1 MSLRKLWKEAKHVL
15 AFVLAIALFFNGWA
29 NYDFSVFAANE
40 LTVTL
45 SENEAVYTG
54 SDLTPLIISV
64 EDDNG
69 DVTYDES
76 DVTWTDENGQEV
88 DGAIQNAGV
97 YTATVSVTEEVLD
110 DGGNPTGE
118 ENTRSGSAQFT
129 VSAINLSTGV
139 VNVSGDYTYTGSP
152 IEPTSVSVTVGSTTV
167 DPSLYSVEVS
177 DNLNVGDASVKV
189 KAVDNNEN
197 VIGETT
203 GTFKIA
209 PVVFD
214 VDWNVGEY
222 EYDGKTV
229 FFPTAMVGGVAV
241 EKCNEAVNI
250 RNGVTVTLT
259 TNATIEPKDYI
270 AQLALNDTTG
280 NYKLASGLETR
291 GYTVG
296 KRQLTEADVVLSSE
310 ESVANGSNQA
320 PTVIVTADGKTLT
333 ENTDYVVTKASEM
346 IIAGTYDIKVEGRG
360 NYQGEVTK
368 SFVLSYAYDGAPED
382 KIIITGNTLA
392 ESVYRESVTLVPAKG
407 YVGFSTEELGTY
419 ETTLVYD
426 ENTTKPS
433 HLFLKDES
441 GNISKVVFPSFS
453 FDNVAPTLE
462 IAEPD
467 NNNDWTSEKEITI
480 TDKTGADYGVFYTTD
495 ANKVVPDTI
504 TDASALSE
512 LTRLD
517 DTRLKCSAEATY
529 YFYAVDNAGFVT
541 SKSVIVK
548 NIDTEA
554 PTISVKTNSAEIS
567 KTTYTNVPIELTVVF
582 SDEGG
587 SEIDTDEIEF
597 VDDAGNEITLNA
609 TANANEYTYKYEPA
623 TTERKIFTINVKD
636 NAENPATAYEFE
648 IYYDIDAP
656 TVENSG
662 LVTADGTAFN
672 ANEWINADTED
683 IYLSFKVTDEITDVV
698 TSGIDTITVVKDGDD
713 TTTDIAW
720 EDGTT
725 DYSYLIPVE
734 EDYEGTYTVKVL
746 DKAGNLSEITQAVK
760 VDTHA
765 ATFDKAPEIHGTSNG
780 LTGNDLWYNAE
791 EVTFTLSVEDTT
803 TGVAKVVATTDA
815 NVPNLNDETENEIVG
830 KNAAGSS
837 EYVFTVEDTDFQ
849 LREYYFYAVDAAG
862 NMSVCNQTVELRRDS
877 QLAKTD
883 SILFAFSA
891 SESDLL
897 NSVSKGEENKIYGF
911 INSVKNI
918 FVKTKIKVTF
928 YVEDTIVD
936 GVFSGVNS
944 LKFEYNGKA
953 YEGELQEGYHAYV
966 DEDKEG
972 KTDGIF
978 DLDENASG
986 GYSVFTCEIPVSANN
1001 VEKIGKRI
1009 NITEVKDLA
1018 GNSCAVTDDIVL
1030 ADDNLII
1037 IDDVAP
1043 ELTVTYQTPN
1053 GTKDSDETYFYNA
1066 ETTVDLEIKELNF
1079 SATKEDGGTEKATVV
1094 NFEGTNSMTGGTGN
1108 STGATISVWDESAV
1122 STNAIAKATVTVP
1135 AAENTAEV
1143 EHKFSVKYQDPSG
1156 NLMKENGEELTDGQ
1170 STSKTLVI
1178 DTLAPELKEFK
1189 ITDANG
1195 DELSTDEGL
1204 DFAQNVVNGDDV
1216 KISIT
1221 IDDNAAYFNSDKVKL
1236 YYDTDADGKWKSLTL
1251 SNWSKQGRECSASC
1265 TFDGAKD
1272 EEHTYRFKVVYSDMA
1287 QNPMENNGANV
1298 DEVGANEPGAFIS
1311 KQQVVIDHSA
1321 PKMITMEFTN
1331 PINIFDGEKND
1342 ENGNSVEVIT
1352 DKNSRIYYDANA
1364 EISFDVDD
1372 KYLKASDMKIKVY
1385 DRADKLVDFSED
1397 PTKEYSG
1404 DKLAGNN
1411 AFKFIMPDQ
1420 DAEYYFTVSYTD
1432 RAGNQMVYSMDE
1444 SEAVNVKEK
1453 INEAYDNGI
1462 KNGTYTSPIII
1473 RDTVTPTYKF
1483 EYTDSNKK
1491 AVAEGTNNS
1500 VASITALV
1508 NVTEMNL
1515 DMEKTKIYVTAK
1527 DINGNDI
1534 GCEEVTNYY
1543 GKSWNEIGT
1552 ADQAA
1557 SRDTDEK
1564 LNQRSLTMTFAT
1576 EANYTIR
1583 IDVVDKVTKKVAH
1596 TYSFCIDRTVP
1607 EIKIVD
1613 KNGEH
1618 PNDVVKGALVDM
1630 DKSDISYTVI
1640 NDGTFSQILN
1650 KLTFGY
1656 FAKAKIRV
1664 QIKAHDQ
1671 ISGVKNIIY
1680 TYSDVNGN
1688 SKTETTTPKVNADDK
1703 SCSVITFELPI
1714 SFKGQIQA
1722 FGIDNTGNSAV
1733 KTPSG
1738 QIGVIAETESKHMD
1752 TSKVNLEVLTNYSK
1766 TKDYYNGDVDVKFT
1780 SADEYSGLFLIKYT
1794 AGNDLVEDVVNYGKQ
1809 GVEIVT
1815 SAIERNYT
1823 IKAATNNENNIV
1835 TGLMLEDNAGYT
1847 REIPEEELPKIHI
1860 DTTAPKVE
1868 VEYDNNDSLN
1878 EKYYKEDRIAT
1889 VTVTERNFDPDDVLF
1904 DITGPNPSISSWSHT
1919 AGSGCTAGSNP
1930 EDTHH
1935 SDSCRWS
1942 CNVHFSEDGDYTFG
1956 FSCIDLA
1963 GNEGKYDQID
1973 EFTIDKTI
1981 PEITVVYNN
1990 NDFQNEYYYKE
2001 ARIATITINEHNFS
2015 SNDVLITMTASDDG
2029 RIVAVPGVSGWTSE
2043 GDIHKATIRYDYDAE
2058 FTFDIEFM
2066 DLAGNLAAEYDQDHF
2081 VVDQT
2086 APELEIFDIEHMS
2099 ANNGV
2104 VRPGIRYHD
2113 TNYDQNGTVILMT
2126 GYHNGVVEMTG
2137 DRKLGANGLE
2147 LKLDDFAYVQEMDD
2161 IYTMEATV
2169 YDLAGNSSEA
2179 MVMFSVNRFGSV
2191 YTFDE
2196 ATDAL
2201 IGDNGKYYTNK
2212 EQQLVITETNVDTLE
2227 FKEITLNLNGKLTT
2241 LKEGVDYTV
2250 ALDGNDATWKQ
2261 YTYTLKAD
2269 NFVEEGTYILTIYS
2283 EDRATN
2289 TSDNN
2294 TKGKKIEFV
2303 VDKTNPSAL
2312 ISGVENGGQYRMHS
2326 KEMTIDIEDN
2336 VRLSSV
2342 TVTID
2347 GVETVYDAAQIQK
2360 MDGKLVLNIGS
2371 ANHWQDVVVEVTD
2384 AAGNTEI
2391 SEEMRVLVTA
2401 NIFVQFFMN
2410 KPVFYGTLGG
2420 TALLAALLWWFL
2432 VGKKK
2437 KEEQAK

>member
-1 MSLRKLWKEAKHVL
+1 MSLEKLWKEAKHVL

-29 NYDFSVFAANE
+29 NYDFSVFAE
-40 LTVTL
+40 GEQLTVTL
-45 SENEAVYTG
+45 SAYEAVYTG
-54 SDLTPLIISV
+54 DDLKPSITSV
-64 EDDNG
+64 KEDDA
-69 DVTYDES
+69 DVEPEDWVVE
-76 DVTWTDENGQEV
+76 WTDENGEV
-88 DGAIQNAGV
+88 TDKIQDAGTYKV
-97 YTATVSVTEEVLD
+97 TVSVGE
-110 DGGNPTGE
+110 GN
-118 ENTRSGSAQFT
+118 NAKSGSATFEVKTLDLREYQ
-129 VSAINLSTGV
+129 VY
-139 VNVSGDYTYTGSP
+139 VNKKYTYTGQAIVP
-152 IEPTSVSVTVGSTTV
+152 DKADVTVTSGSTTV
-167 DPSLYSVEVS
+167 DKNLYSVIAEDNINAGNATVTVS
-177 DNLNVGDASVKV
+177 GVNSNVTGTASGTFEIE
-189 KAVDNNEN
+189 KAVL
-197 VIGETT
+197 
-203 GTFKIA
+203 
-209 PVVFD
+209 D
-214 VDWNVGEY
+214 VSWNVGSY
-222 EYDGKTV
+222 VYDGKTV
-229 FFPTAMVGGVAV
+229 YFPTATVGEKTIDECNNEV
-241 EKCNEAVNI
+241 EIV
-250 RNGVTVTLT
+250 RGVTAILT
-259 TNATIEPKDYI
+259 TDAKVDAKEGYI
-270 AQLALNDTTG
+270 AQLTLNDTTG
-280 NYKLASGLETR
+280 NYKLEGKTTQEYDVKQKNLEDADVEVSLSNDSVIANGKDQTPTVTVKI
-291 GYTVG
+291 GNKILEKDQDYTVG
-296 KRQLTEADVVLSSE
+296 KADE
-310 ESVANGSNQA
+310 MIYKKNYD
-320 PTVIVTADGKTLT
+320 VIVKGINDYTGTVTKIFAIEYANSDESPDGK
-333 ENTDYVVTKASEM
+333 
-346 IIAGTYDIKVEGRG
+346 VE
-360 NYQGEVTK
+360 
-368 SFVLSYAYDGAPED
+368 LS
-382 KIIITGNTLA
+382 GNTLSNA
-392 ESVYRESVTLVPAKG
+392 IYRETVTLRPVQ
-407 YVGFSTEELGTY
+407 GFVSISEKEEGPYEDSLTY
-419 ETTLVYD
+419 EKQS
-426 ENTTKPS
+426 EKPS
-433 HLFLKDES
+433 HLYLKDAE
-441 GNISKVVFPSFS
+441 GRISKVIIPDFS

-462 IAEPD
+462 IAEPN

-495 ANKVVPDTI
+495 ANKNVPNTI
-504 TDASALSE
+504 TDASE
-512 LTRLD
+512 LDGLTKLD
-517 DTRLKCSAEATY
+517 DTSLKCLTAATY

-541 SKSVIVK
+541 SKNVTVK

-554 PTISVKTNSAEIS
+554 PTISVKTNGAEIS
-567 KTTYTNVPIELTVVF
+567 KTTYTNLPIELTVVF

-587 SEIDTDEIEF
+587 SEIDTNEIEF
-597 VDDAGNEITLNA
+597 TDDVGKEIALNA
-609 TANANEYTYKYEPA
+609 TENANEYTYKYEPT

-636 NAENPATAYEFE
+636 NAENPATAYEFD
-648 IYYDIDAP
+648 IYYDKDAP

-672 ANEWINADTED
+672 ANEWINAYTEN

-720 EDGTT
+720 VDGTT

-734 EDYEGTYTVKVL
+734 EDYKGTYTVKVL

-780 LTGNDLWYNAE
+780 LAGNDLWYNAE

-803 TGVAKVVATTDA
+803 TGLAKVVATTDA
-815 NVPNLNDETENEIVG
+815 NVQNLNDETENEIVG
-830 KNAAGSS
+830 KNATGSS
-837 EYVFTVEDTDFQ
+837 EYVFKVEDTDFQ
-849 LREYYFYAVDAAG
+849 LREYYFYAVDNAG
-862 NMSVCNQTVELRRDS
+862 NMSVCDHTVSLRRDS
-877 QLAKTD
+877 QLPKKDT
-883 SILFAFSA
+883 ILFSFIAKE
-891 SESDLL
+891 SE
-897 NSVSKGEENKIYGF
+897 NSVSNEADGKINEF
-911 INSVKNI
+911 IRSVKNI
-918 FVKTKIKVTF
+918 FIRKQVTVTL
-928 YVEDTIVD
+928 YVEDEIVNN
-936 GVFSGVNS
+936 VFSGVS
-944 LKFEYNGKA
+944 DLKLKYNNNLLPDAIYDLQAIDGFHA
-953 YEGELQEGYHAYV
+953 YEKNNSTNEYEGGENVEGAYS
-966 DEDKEG
+966 
-972 KTDGIF
+972 IF
-978 DLDENASG
+978 K
-986 GYSVFTCEIPVSANN
+986 CEIPIQVINN
-1001 VEKIGKRI
+1001 SSISGRLEILEIVDK
-1009 NITEVKDLA
+1009 A
-1018 GNSCAVTDDIVL
+1018 GNSCTKIEDTNIVL

-1043 ELTVTYQTPN
+1043 ELTMTYPTPN
-1053 GTKDSDETYFYNA
+1053 GTKDSDETYFYNR
-1066 ETTVDLEIKELNF
+1066 ETRVDLEIKETNF
-1079 SATKEDGGTEKATVV
+1079 SATKEEGGTEKATEVS
-1094 NFEGTNSMTGGTGN
+1094 FSSTSSITSSEGN
-1108 STGATISVWDESAV
+1108 SVGVAISAWDESTVLTDA
-1122 STNAIAKATVTVP
+1122 TAKATVTLP
-1135 AAENTAEV
+1135 TAGDGSEV
-1143 EHKFSVKYQDPSG
+1143 EHTFSLTYQDPSG
-1156 NLMKENGEELTDGQ
+1156 NLMIGNGVPVNNGT
-1170 STSKTLVI
+1170 SNSKTLII

-1189 ITDANG
+1189 ITNANG
-1195 DELSTDEGL
+1195 AVLSTDEGL
-1204 DFAQNVVNGDDV
+1204 DFAKNIDGDDV
-1216 KISIT
+1216 KITVT
-1221 IDDNAAYFNSDKVKL
+1221 IDDNNKYFNSENVSL
-1236 YYDTDADGKWKSLTL
+1236 FYDIDDNEVWQSLDL
-1251 SNWSKQGRECSASC
+1251 KNWTGNGREWTAFS
-1265 TFDGAKD
+1265 TFDGAEN

-1287 QNPMENNGANV
+1287 QNPMINNGANV
-1298 DEVGANEPGAFIS
+1298 EAVADEAGAFIS

-1321 PKMITMEFTN
+1321 PKMTQLLFET
-1331 PINIFDGEKND
+1331 PVQVFDGESNKENGTASTDVKND
-1342 ENGNSVEVIT
+1342 G
-1352 DKNSRIYYDANA
+1352 SRMYYSEDG
-1364 EISFDVDD
+1364 IVRFDIEDT
-1372 KYLKASDMKIKVY
+1372 YLKASDIRVNVQKRV
-1385 DRADKLVDFSED
+1385 DKECAFANVDGY
-1397 PTKEYSG
+1397 K
-1404 DKLAGNN
+1404 GNDIEVDG
-1411 AFKFIMPDQ
+1411 AFKFKLPEE
-1420 DAEYYFTVSYTD
+1420 DAEYQYTISYTD
-1432 RAGNQMVYSMDE
+1432 RSGNEIIYAE
-1444 SEAVNVKEK
+1444 NVET
-1453 INEAYDNGI
+1453 NNNVAYEGAITGENF
-1462 KNGTYTSPIII
+1462 KSSVLI
-1473 RDTVTPTYKF
+1473 RDTVDPAYKVT
-1483 EYTDSNKK
+1483 YTDSNEK
-1491 AVAEGTNNS
+1491 AVGEKTNNS
-1500 VASITALV
+1500 VKSIEAVV

-1515 DMEKTKIYVTAK
+1515 DMKETKIYVTATDVNGEPIK
-1527 DINGNDI
+1527 ECREVDIYNNKSWYNGN
-1534 GCEEVTNYY
+1534 EKESV
-1543 GKSWNEIGT
+1543 
-1552 ADQAA
+1552 
-1557 SRDTDEK
+1557 DTTPGATRENDKEDGK
-1564 LNQRSLTMTFAT
+1564 LNQHSLTMTFAT

-1613 KNGEH
+1613 KNGGEH

-1671 ISGVKNIIY
+1671 ISGVKNIVY
-1680 TYSDVNGN
+1680 TYSDVNGS
-1688 SKTETTTPKVNADDK
+1688 SKTETTTPKLPEANDK
-1703 SCSVITFELPI
+1703 SCSVYTFELPI

-1722 FGIDNTGNSAV
+1722 FGIDNTGNSAE

-1766 TKDYYNGDVDVKFT
+1766 TKDYYNGDVNVKFT

-1794 AGNDLVEDVVNYGKQ
+1794 AGNDLVEDVVSYDKQ

-1889 VTVTERNFDPDDVLF
+1889 VTVTERNFDPDDVHF

-1942 CNVHFSEDGDYTFG
+1942 CTVHFSEDGDYTFG

-1963 GNEGKYDQID
+1963 GNEGKYDQVD
-1973 EFTIDKTI
+1973 EFTIDKTL

-2137 DRKLGANGLE
+2137 DRKLEANGLE

-2241 LKEGVDYTV
+2241 LKEGVDYMV

-2437 KEEQAK
+2437 KEEEQAK